1 MPEPVVFG
9 RYLLLEKIAAGG
21 MAEVFKSKSYGVA
34 GFEKLLVIKKI
45 LPHLAANERFVSMFI
60 KEAKIAVNLNH
71 KNVVQVFDLGKVA
84 DDYYIAMEFVHGRD
98 LREITRACAKK
109 RIPLPLSIACYLL
122 AEIAAGL
129 DYAHRRKDLEDRP
142 LNIIHM
148 DISPQN
154 VLVSFEGDVKIAD
167 FGIAHAVGGDG
178 KMKGGVLRG
187 KYAYMSPEMATG
199 KPVDQRTDIFSA
211 GVILWELIT
220 GRRLFYEP
228 DEVRTIENVRKCK
241 VPMPTEINSQVPAK
255 LEQVAMKA
263 LTTDPDA
270 RYQTAEELRADLT
283 EVLFGFTRVVDSGDL
298 ARFLRKVFAKEAI
311 PAPGV
316 SDLANLISDLSRLG
330 ARPAAPAVPAPI
342 QPTIPIADVGV
353 PPPIVRGREKTNG
366 AGVVIARKASEEPT
380 IGSISLEMEAVD
392 SKKGPV
398 VAPVTARPSPSATN
412 VSPQEE
418 GAPEIP
424 PSALEFDGDSH
435 AYDKSESIP
444 MANLGGMVPDG
455 GEHTETSAIPLGED
469 DIVARGQ
476 MPTGKE
482 FRPSG
487 SGGAVKPTT
496 GSTSRGR
503 EGFDFTVHAPSSNQE
518 VSISGERKRS
528 ALLAVRFFEGG
539 KPSRPG
545 EMRTAEIGAILK
557 RFGGT
562 PAAPKADV
570 LLAYFGVPVA
580 QEDDLERAISCAHEV
595 LRFERR
601 AAARAGRERSVGL
614 AVHTGTLAVDSAPPG
629 ARIATLGPLAVSG
642 APLHV
647 VERLARSAG
656 SGQVIASRSVVRAA
670 WRRHEFV
677 RIDADIDKETG
688 MTLER
693 HELVETAAGPA
704 VAAIAEPP
712 LIGRARELSILTGV
726 LAKIQ
731 RGHGQVLSLV
741 GEAGSG
747 KSRLLRELS
756 NLVEHKELGFFV
768 ARAAPFGADEE
779 FGLISE
785 LITSMVGI
793 KAEDSLDER
802 REKLMRL
809 HELGLEKHEVHFVGE
824 LAGTH
829 FDGSGIEA
837 FDAQARRL
845 GMFAALRKAVERL
858 AKERPLIL
866 AFEDLQHADLL
877 SRDALEFLLDAVPE
891 RRLLVILT
899 YRTEFK
905 HRWWD
910 RAWYNQVVL
919 KPLNNDDSLTLARA
933 CFSLEHVK
941 KQGSGSEL
949 SLAGPDSIKLPK
961 KLGQVILETAGGNP
975 MFIEE
980 LCTALVRTAKVT
992 VEPGGMLKLGGDVR
1006 RLEVPPT
1013 LRATVA
1019 ARIDRL
1025 STDLKRLM
1033 QVASVLGRKFPYRA
1047 LIDLSGMGDR
1057 ADGALVELQRAGFLV
1072 EATENEGDLSYS
1084 FRHAMMRE
1092 VAYHALP
1099 TLARRKLHRSVAEY
1113 LIRNAP
1119 EGIVPVEALALHY
1132 EQAEDVERAVE
1143 YLEKAGDKQANEF
1156 REAAAI
1162 TYYRRARDL
1171 LAASPEITRPTR
1183 TKLADLAYK
1192 IGKLAARLGWSREAE
1207 EALRAADQLAKE
1219 VADPTRRAWAL
1230 KELGELQLANGN
1242 YERASET
1249 LAAALE
1255 IVERVGEPL
1264 LRFEILESQGN
1275 LLAWTGRPEAAE
1287 RELKKALNE
1296 AKKLKDLSLVARILN
1311 DLGVLQRRSGAYEAA
1326 SEYLKRAEEVARRA
1340 DDRFLLSRILDNLG
1354 LVSMAGAHDDDAE
1367 MRFRDALEM
1376 SRAIGDQRGAVSA
1389 LHNLGTM
1396 HARIGDHARA
1406 RFYFTES
1413 DGIAQ
1418 EIGWKAGELANRV
1431 FLAWLRAQDSAKD
1444 GRGELE
1450 AALAEAVKHG
1460 NREAIARG
1468 KYFLGRLLTENNE
1481 KKRGRIL
1488 LDEARL
1494 LAEEIGNRQLVAEI
1508 DTL

>member
-1 MPEPVVFG
+1 M
-9 RYLLLEKIAAGG
+9 LLERIAAGG

-71 KNVVQVFDLGKVA
+71 KNVVQVFDLGKVG

-109 RIPLPLSIACYLL
+109 RIPLPLSLACYLL

-241 VPMPTEINSQVPAK
+241 VPTPTEINSQVPAK
-255 LEQVAMKA
+255 LEQVAMRA
-263 LTTDPDA
+263 LTPDPEH

-330 ARPAAPAVPAPI
+330 ARPAAPALPPPV
-342 QPTIPIADVGV
+342 QPTIPISAIAE
-353 PPPIVRGREKTNG
+353 PPPLVRGREKTNG
-366 AGVVIARKASEEPT
+366 AGVAVRKTSEEAT
-380 IGSISLEMEAVD
+380 IGSISLEIEPVD
-392 SKKGPV
+392 SKRGAQVP
-398 VAPVTARPSPSATN
+398 AATARPAPSATN
-412 VSPQEE
+412 VSPPAEAE
-418 GAPEIP
+418 PTSPSNPAIP
-424 PSALEFDGDSH
+424 ASALEFDGDSH
-435 AYDKSESIP
+435 AYDKSESVP
-444 MANLGGMVPDG
+444 MANLGAMVPDG
-455 GEHTETSAIPLGED
+455 GEHTENSAIPLGED
-469 DIVARGQ
+469 DIAARGQ
-476 MPTGKE
+476 MPSGKD
-482 FRPSG
+482 FRAAGGG
-487 SGGAVKPTT
+487 SAVKPTT

-503 EGFDFTVHAPSSNQE
+503 EGFDYTMHVPASNAE

-545 EMRTAEIGAILK
+545 EMRTAEIAQILK

-562 PAAPKADV
+562 AATPRADV
-570 LLAYFGVPVA
+570 MLAYFGVPIA
-580 QEDDLERAISCAHEV
+580 QEDDLERAIGCAREV

-601 AAARAGRERSVGL
+601 AAARLGRERSVGL
-614 AVHTGTLAVDSAPPG
+614 AVHTGTLAVEGSAP
-629 ARIATLGPLAVSG
+629 ATTRVATLGPIVVSG

-656 SGQVIASRSVVRAA
+656 SGQVVASRSVVRAA

-677 RIDADIDKETG
+677 RIDADTDKETG

-693 HELVETAAGPA
+693 HELVETAPGPA
-704 VAAIAEPP
+704 SIAAITDPP

-747 KSRLLRELS
+747 KSRLLRELAR
-756 NLVEHKELGFFV
+756 LVEHKELGFFF
-768 ARAAPFGADEE
+768 ARAVPFGGEE
-779 FGLISE
+779 EYGLISE
-785 LITSMVGI
+785 LISSIVGI
-793 KAEDSLDER
+793 TADDTLEDR
-802 REKLMRL
+802 RDKLMRL

-824 LAGTH
+824 LAGTR

-866 AFEDLQHADLL
+866 AFEDLQYADLL

-919 KPLNNDDSLTLARA
+919 KPLNNEDSLSLARA

-949 SLAGPDSIKLPK
+949 SLAGPDAIRLPK
-961 KLGQVILETAGGNP
+961 KLGQVILDTAGGNP

-992 VEPGGMLKLGGDVR
+992 IEPGGLLKLGGDMR

-1025 STDLKRLM
+1025 GADLKRLL

-1072 EATENEGDLSYS
+1072 ETAESEGDLSYA

-1119 EGIVPVEALALHY
+1119 EGMLPVEALALHF
-1132 EQAEDVERAVE
+1132 EQSEDVERAVE

-1156 REAAAI
+1156 REAAAL
-1162 TYYRRARDL
+1162 TYFRRARDL
-1171 LAASPEITRPTR
+1171 LAASPEISRPVR
-1183 TKLADLAYK
+1183 TKLADLAFK
-1192 IGKLAARLGWSREAE
+1192 IGRLAARLGWLREAE

-1219 VADPTRRAWAL
+1219 IGDASRRAWAL
-1230 KELGELQLANGN
+1230 KELGELQLGSGA

-1311 DLGVLQRRSGAYEAA
+1311 DLGVLQRRSGAYDAA

-1340 DDRFLLSRILDNLG
+1340 EDRFLLSRVLDNLG
-1354 LVSMAGAHDDDAE
+1354 LVAMGGARDEDAE
-1367 MRFRDALEM
+1367 SRFREALEM

-1389 LHNLGTM
+1389 LHNLGTL
-1396 HARIGDHARA
+1396 HARTGDHARA
-1406 RFYFTES
+1406 RFYFSES

-1418 EIGWKAGELANRV
+1418 EIGWKSGELANRV

-1444 GRGELE
+1444 GRAELE
-1450 AALAEAVKHG
+1450 GAVAEAVKHG
-1460 NREAIARG
+1460 GRDAVARG
-1468 KYFLGRLLTENNE
+1468 KYFLGRLLTENGE
-1481 KKRGRIL
+1481 KKRGRLL